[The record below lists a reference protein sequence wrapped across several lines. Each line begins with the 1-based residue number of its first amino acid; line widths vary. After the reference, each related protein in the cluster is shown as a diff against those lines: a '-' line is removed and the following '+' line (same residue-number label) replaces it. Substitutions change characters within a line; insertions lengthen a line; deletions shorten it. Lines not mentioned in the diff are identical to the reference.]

1 MELLGV
7 GRLQGLTDVT
17 CGNISG
23 VGGIVLH
30 NSFSSKW
37 VMVQGFVFG
46 ATTGVVL

>member
-7 GRLQGLTDVT
+7 GRLRGLMDVT

-23 VGGIVLH
+23 LGGIVLH

-46 ATTGVVL
+46 ATTGVVM